1 MEPGQEE
8 EEDSARPGALAAVGR
23 GQGGGRA
30 VTWNMEAV
38 NIFFNTKFGPILN
51 ICICCKL
58 LQSSFIIS

>member
-30 VTWNMEAV
+30 VTWNMEAS
-38 NIFFNTKFGPILN
+38 NIFFNTAQNLAQF
-51 ICICCKL
+51 
-58 LQSSFIIS
+58 